1 MRVLQVSAE
10 IFPLLKTGGLADVA
24 GALPPALHARGC
36 DVRVLLPGFPVIL
49 QGLVN
54 SAPTGQ
60 FTTPWGEVLQVRLG
74 ELPAI
79 PCGDKPLLAYVLES
93 PGLYER
99 PGSPYEDV
107 ERRPYAD
114 NHRRFGALAWAAAHI
129 SQGMD
134 AQWAPRLVHGHDWH
148 AGLVPACIRMH
159 TAGQTRRAATVHTVH
174 NLAYQGLFDA
184 SLFGDLGLPENAF
197 EVDGL
202 EFHGHI
208 SFIKAG
214 LFYADHITTVSPT
227 YAEEIQTPEQ
237 GCGLDGLLRGRRDR
251 LSGILNGVDEAVW
264 SPASDAAIPAAF
276 ELRRMAGKAR
286 CKLALQL
293 ESGLEAEADAPLFA
307 IVSRLTEQKG
317 LPLVLAGVRDIVE
330 RGGQLL
336 ILGSGDADLEQAC
349 LDEARAH
356 AARVAVRI
364 GYDEAFAHRI
374 FAGSDVTLVPSRFE
388 PCGLT
393 QMYGLKYGSLPL
405 VRSVGGLADTVVD
418 ADLATL
424 EDQTATGFTFRD
436 FSGDAYRHAVRR
448 AFALFARKAA
458 WARVRQTGMRQ
469 AFSWDQAAAQYL
481 AVYQASI
488 LH

>member
-1 MRVLQVSAE
+1 
-10 IFPLLKTGGLADVA
+10 
-24 GALPPALHARGC
+24 
-36 DVRVLLPGFPVIL
+36 
-49 QGLVN
+49 
-54 SAPTGQ
+54 
-60 FTTPWGEVLQVRLG
+60 
-74 ELPAI
+74 
-79 PCGDKPLLAYVLES
+79 
-93 PGLYER
+93 
-99 PGSPYEDV
+99 
-107 ERRPYAD
+107 
-114 NHRRFGALAWAAAHI
+114 
-129 SQGMD
+129 
-134 AQWAPRLVHGHDWH
+134 
-148 AGLVPACIRMH
+148 
-159 TAGQTRRAATVHTVH
+159 
-174 NLAYQGLFDA
+174 
-184 SLFGDLGLPENAF
+184 
-197 EVDGL
+197 
-202 EFHGHI
+202 
-208 SFIKAG
+208 
-214 LFYADHITTVSPT
+214 
-227 YAEEIQTPEQ
+227 
-237 GCGLDGLLRGRRDR
+237 
-251 LSGILNGVDEAVW
+251 
-264 SPASDAAIPAAF
+264 
-276 ELRRMAGKAR
+276 MAGKAR